1 MKEPCSVPEVSTNY
15 IRLSALECIALWAK
29 SQKTPQYPSYLMQ
42 TSVFPFVSPPFEPMN
57 LSENI
62 SMSLYTENREDL
74 ILHVAVLNPRGK
86 SAISLLSCSGEKHSW
101 SLVRT
106 ATVRGVSC
114 SLQHFKSQKTSMG
127 LRRAVNEMSSIL
139 IEMDFSPICPFP
151 RSAVNLFFM
160 VTFILTKTSVLQV
173 QQKGHRRK
181 HRALSWL
188 KHRWFLETA
197 CTKANQSFV
206 CGSLEMS

>member
-1 MKEPCSVPEVSTNY
+1 
-15 IRLSALECIALWAK
+15 
-29 SQKTPQYPSYLMQ
+29 MQ

-86 SAISLLSCSGEKHSW
+86 SAISLLSCSW

-114 SLQHFKSQKTSMG
+114 SPQHFKSQKTSMG

-139 IEMDFSPICPFP
+139 IEMDFSPLCTFP

-160 VTFILTKTSVLQV
+160 VAFILTKTSVLQV
-173 QQKGHRRK
+173 QAKGHRRK

-188 KHRWFLETA
+188 KHCWFLETA
-197 CTKANQSFV
+197 CTRANQSFV